1 MKKLQNHDMYRTIER
16 KVAEN
21 GKKLFWEY
29 IVETVNVKEEENG
42 NQKETWKAKDLQKKD
57 RTEGREENELSSPM

>member
-42 NQKETWKAKDLQKKD
+42 NQKET
-57 RTEGREENELSSPM
+57 